1 MKKLWDLF
9 DKASD
14 KCYKEIMQGKL
25 DDKVWKETYELLL
38 EIIEKEASKHQK
50 GSWEFYMLDDE
61 TDYEHDVEGWL
72 EDYLDNLEE
81 EEKHAEILQICEKIL
96 EMFDWKEVSSS
107 DFKIRIVF
115 SLIAQK
121 KEKKHLLFPRN
132 GMMRIKMIKMLYRHI
147 YVLK

>member
-115 SLIAQK
+115 SLIA
-121 KEKKHLLFPRN
+121 
-132 GMMRIKMIKMLYRHI
+132 
-147 YVLK
+147 